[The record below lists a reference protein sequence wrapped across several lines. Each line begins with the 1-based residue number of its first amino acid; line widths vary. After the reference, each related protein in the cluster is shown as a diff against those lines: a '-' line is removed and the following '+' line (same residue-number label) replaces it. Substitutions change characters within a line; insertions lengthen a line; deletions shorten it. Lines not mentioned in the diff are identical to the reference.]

1 MQKYVKKKRKN
12 HCYKYRELFYKDC
25 CLDTRYT
32 RPFSCK
38 LVFTPCCFRFEM
50 KFLELFIA
58 TQETNFN
65 DGSDKF
71 GQKKPR
77 CPEFS
82 IHSIMCLKDN
92 GQELLKVAP
101 VFPFGL
107 L

>member
-1 MQKYVKKKRKN
+1 M
-12 HCYKYRELFYKDC
+12 LFQI
-25 CLDTRYT
+25 RGEI
-32 RPFSCK
+32 PW
-38 LVFTPCCFRFEM
+38 TPHSDPRNSN
-50 KFLELFIA
+50 K
-58 TQETNFN
+58 TNFN
-65 DGSDKF
+65 HGSDKF

-77 CPEFS
+77 CPKFS

>member
-1 MQKYVKKKRKN
+1 
-12 HCYKYRELFYKDC
+12 
-25 CLDTRYT
+25 
-32 RPFSCK
+32 
-38 LVFTPCCFRFEM
+38 M
-50 KFLELFIA
+50 KFLKLLIA
-58 TQETNFN
+58 TQETVIKQIWNL
-65 DGSDKF
+65 GSDKF